1 MSQPFRFVPPAFQ
14 FLIQSAIQVLAGGKL
29 FFYQSGTSTPQATY
43 TDPTLVTPNPNPVQ
57 LNASGIPAADIWM
70 SGNYRVV
77 LEDVNG
83 NVQWTY
89 DNVEIPGGQ
98 SQAIPSLSGQSGNF
112 LTTDGTNLL
121 WSSISQLPS
130 QTGQSGKYLST
141 NGTTAAWSS
150 IPTSTVTAGASGK
163 IVNGAV
169 TEQWGTIT
177 LPASGTTTTIAS
189 VTFATPFSGLPYWI
203 SPTQTQASGV
213 TSPGG
218 MLILAAVNQSATGF
232 SLQGDTNGF
241 GATSGG
247 ITRATTVQWRA
258 IGPT

>member
-57 LNASGIPAADIWM
+57 LNASGMPEADIWM

-121 WSSISQLPS
+121 WSPIVQLPS

-141 NGTTAAWSS
+141 NGTSAAWSA
-150 IPTSTVTAGASGK
+150 IPTNTVTASASGK

-169 TEQWGTIT
+169 TDQWGTAT
-177 LPASGTTTTIAS
+177 LPATGTHTTIAS
-189 VTFATPFSGLPYWI
+189 VTFGTAFSGVPYAI
-203 SPTQTQASGV
+203 SLVQTQGSGV
-213 TSPGG
+213 TSAGG
-218 MLILAAVNQSATGF
+218 MLILAALSQSASGF
-232 SLQGDTNGF
+232 SLQGDINDF
-241 GATSGG
+241 GSISAG
-247 ITRATTVQWRA
+247 IIRTTTVQWRA